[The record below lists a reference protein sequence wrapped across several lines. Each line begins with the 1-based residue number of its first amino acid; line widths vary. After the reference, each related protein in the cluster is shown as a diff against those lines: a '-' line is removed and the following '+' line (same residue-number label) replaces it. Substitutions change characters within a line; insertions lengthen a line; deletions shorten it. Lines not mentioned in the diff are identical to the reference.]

1 MAFWKKLEDFN
12 GNYEGFL
19 EKLHENHLN
28 LLIDTNYS
36 TLFEI
41 LYKITTNSI
50 CGTICRKCLCRLVL
64 LWLILNNTLLAP
76 SKMLHENKLE
86 MRACSV
92 FLNKLSFDS
101 KSTSEYCKKLRND

>member
-28 LLIDTNYS
+28 LPIDPNYS

-41 LYKITTNSI
+41 L
-50 CGTICRKCLCRLVL
+50 
-64 LWLILNNTLLAP
+64 
-76 SKMLHENKLE
+76 
-86 MRACSV
+86 
-92 FLNKLSFDS
+92 
-101 KSTSEYCKKLRND
+101 

>member
-28 LLIDTNYS
+28 LPIDPNYS

-41 LYKITTNSI
+41 LSIILKKWNGDITIERKIYL
-50 CGTICRKCLCRLVL
+50 G
-64 LWLILNNTLLAP
+64 
-76 SKMLHENKLE
+76 
-86 MRACSV
+86 
-92 FLNKLSFDS
+92 F
-101 KSTSEYCKKLRND
+101 